1 MTLDWILI
9 ALIVLVPLGG
19 VAIGG
24 GKVIHTISEGIVGK
38 ILTFIVFY
46 FTFGLVLN
54 FSFVQEFLIT
64 IAQAIEE
71 LDSKI
76 LDFLVLKIR
85 LEVVVF
91 AIIFL
96 VIVAILRRV
105 VANLIEE
112 LLEIDNKGMKVVN
125 KILGGLLSL
134 FWLFVILLIVFQVL
148 YMITGETGSVYE
160 FLSGSFLRL
169 DDLYLNNPLN
179 AIIKVFDV
187 NKLLG

>member
-38 ILTFIVFY
+38 ILTLIVFY

-54 FSFVQEFLIT
+54 FAFVQDFLIT
-64 IAQAIEE
+64 IAQAIEG
-71 LDSKI
+71 LDSKV

-85 LEVVVF
+85 LEIIVF

-105 VANLIEE
+105 VANLIKE

-125 KILGGLLSL
+125 KILGGILSL
-134 FWLFVILLIVFQVL
+134 FWIFVILLIVFQVL
-148 YMITGETGSVYE
+148 YMITGESGAVYE

-179 AIIKVFDV
+179 AIVKVFDV